1 MKINTR
7 RFVAL
12 DRDGTIVEE
21 RVHLSD
27 PSDLVLIPG
36 AALGLKQMSDLGLGL
51 VVVTNQS
58 VVARGYLDQVRL
70 DTIHKTLQDMLASQ
84 GVDLDGIFYCP
95 HQAED
100 DCSCRKPKPG
110 LLQMAAQQLDFNLRT
125 SFLIGD
131 KASDIE
137 AGQRVG
143 ATTLLVRT
151 GYGYQVVK
159 EGTVNPDYIVSG
171 LSEAAQIICNILDSE
186 ARLIAREARR

>member
-151 GYGYQVVK
+151 GYGDQVVK
-159 EGTVNPDYIVSG
+159 EGTVNPDYIVSS

-186 ARLIAREARR
+186 ARLIAREATR